1 MKPKRNNA
9 DLSLRRRHCSAKRF
23 LEDGMIAVAGGII
36 LALVITCM
44 LIGFA
49 LMILNMFRAIG
60 RRGMAYN
67 ISIVR
72 GRPPADGKRWIGV
85 AMMFVFAIGL
95 GYVVNKTTQ
104 HDVACTRTSAT
115 PCFVSAQATSP

>member
-1 MKPKRNNA
+1 
-9 DLSLRRRHCSAKRF
+9 
-23 LEDGMIAVAGGII
+23 MIAVAGGIV

-49 LMILNMFRAIG
+49 VMILSIFRAIG

-72 GRPPADGKRWIGV
+72 RVPPADGKRWLGV
-85 AMMFVFAIGL
+85 AMMVVVVIGL

-104 HDVACTRTSAT
+104 PNVACAHVSGATS
-115 PCFVSAQATSP
+115 CSVSAQATSP

>member
-1 MKPKRNNA
+1 
-9 DLSLRRRHCSAKRF
+9 
-23 LEDGMIAVAGGII
+23 MIAVAGGII

-49 LMILNMFRAIG
+49 LMTLSIFRTIG
-60 RRGMAYN
+60 RRGTAYN

-72 GRPPADGKRWIGV
+72 RVPPADGKRWLGV
-85 AMMFVFAIGL
+85 AMMVATVIGL

-104 HDVACTRTSAT
+104 PNVACAHASGAAA
-115 PCFVSAQATSP
+115 CSVSAQATSP